1 MQTVASRLTKELR
14 SHVLKSLCVCVCVCA
29 FVVDAG
35 EESLAE
41 RMARRNLALS
51 QLTKP
56 ATSVPSSGAT
66 PPSALS
72 TNVTTSIAPS
82 SVQYVPNLS

>member
-1 MQTVASRLTKELR
+1 MQTVASKLAKELR
-14 SHVLKSLCVCVCVCA
+14 SHVLKSLCICVCA
-29 FVVDAG
+29 FVADAG

-72 TNVTTSIAPS
+72 TNATTSIAS
-82 SVQYVPNLS
+82 SSAQYVPNLS